1 MRKLYKMKIN
11 GKAYEVELEE
21 VAVFDESSS
30 STVAISNEEEK
41 NSKNS
46 APSIAR
52 SGNSTDLTAPMPG
65 TLLDIKVKVGD
76 QVNEG
81 DVVLILE
88 AMKMETEIVAP
99 VSGQVSV
106 VAKNKGDQVVLGE
119 LIIAID

>member
-1 MRKLYKMKIN
+1 
-11 GKAYEVELEE
+11 
-21 VAVFDESSS
+21 
-30 STVAISNEEEK
+30 
-41 NSKNS
+41 
-46 APSIAR
+46 
-52 SGNSTDLTAPMPG
+52 
-65 TLLDIKVKVGD
+65 
-76 QVNEG
+76 VNEG